1 MRRLLRRQLL
11 RKYSASFSGWNVLT
25 LKGRLDQ
32 ILINRKLA
40 PTIEA
45 ARAMIYAG
53 EVYLDEQISDKPGKL
68 YSNEVTIRI
77 KEKCR
82 YVSRGGLKLE
92 KAIAYFG
99 ISPSGLICMDIGAST
114 GGFTDCLLQHNAL
127 KVHAIDVAYG
137 QLAWKIRQDPRVTT
151 LERFN
156 ARNITTADL
165 NGEMIDLAVMDVSF
179 ISLTTL
185 LPPVAKLFA
194 QKVAILALIKPQFE
208 LPRNDIGPGGVV
220 SDSALHQK
228 AIYKIESFV
237 QQIGLISRGT
247 VLSPIVGPKGNQEF
261 LIYITS

>member
-1 MRRLLRRQLL
+1 MIS
-11 RKYSASFSGWNVLT
+11 KD
-25 LKGRLDQ
+25 RLDQ
-32 ILINRKLA
+32 ILIKRKLA

-68 YSNEVTIRI
+68 YSNEVILRI
-77 KEKCR
+77 KEKSR

-92 KAIAYFG
+92 KALAYFC
-99 ISPSGLICMDIGAST
+99 ISPSGRVCVDIGAST

-156 ARNITTADL
+156 ARKITNADI
-165 NGEMIDLAVMDVSF
+165 NNEMIDLAVMDVSF

-185 LPPVAKLFA
+185 LTPVSKLFA
-194 QKVAILALIKPQFE
+194 QKVAIIALIKPQFE
-208 LPRNDIGPGGVV
+208 LPRADIGPGGVV
-220 SDSALHQK
+220 SDTALHQK
-228 AIYKIESFV
+228 AIYKIENFV
-237 QQIGLISRGT
+237 SQIGLMSRGT
-247 VLSPIVGPKGNQEF
+247 VISPILGPKGNQEF